1 MLTRGL
7 HCWEPAE
14 TVALL
19 SLGELVEEQRL
30 LQELHLA
37 LHWALRWPLVLVEH
51 WAVGVSSSIMGEGTG
66 DPHPNLVEFLF
77 FFLIISQFFWIQ
89 NLIQESGFC
98 TNPSHEPNMDID
110 LGVLALL

>member
-77 FFLIISQFFWIQ
+77 FFLIISQFLCHQYF
-89 NLIQESGFC
+89 LLSFLDTESH
-98 TNPSHEPNMDID
+98 PRMR
-110 LGVLALL
+110 LLR